1 MSKTSTHSSVDYDS
15 VANTYDRRYDNND
28 YSGIEAALGAFMGPT
43 HDGRVLEV
51 GCGTGHWLRLLGA
64 RGIRAAGL
72 DVSAR
77 MLAFAH
83 AQNNSTVL
91 VRGVAEHLPWADESF
106 DRLFCVKALHHFRDK
121 RAFFLEARR
130 VLRPGGQLMTIG
142 LDPHTGIDR
151 WYVYDYFDPVLEID
165 RARCP
170 AASQIHTWM
179 DAVGFAD
186 CVTREAQ
193 HLLGQLPAR
202 TALEQGRLDKT
213 ATSQLGLLTEE
224 QYQQGIDRI
233 RKAMESAEASRQT
246 LYLSVD
252 LRLYATSGS
261 VPV

>member
-1 MSKTSTHSSVDYDS
+1 MSETPTHSSVDYDS
-15 VANTYDRRYDNND
+15 IASTYDRRYEDND
-28 YSGIEAALGAFMGPT
+28 YSGVEHAVVAFIGPAR
-43 HDGRVLEV
+43 DIRVLEV
-51 GCGTGHWLRLLGA
+51 GCGSGHWLRLLGA

-83 AQNNSTVL
+83 GQDDSTIL
-91 VRGVAEHLPWADESF
+91 VRGAAEYLPWADESF
-106 DRLFCVKALHHFRDK
+106 DRVFCVKALHHFRDK
-121 RAFFLEARR
+121 RAFLMEARR

-151 WYVYDYFDPVLEID
+151 WYVYEYFDPVLQID

-170 AASQIHTWM
+170 AASQIQAWM
-179 DAVGFAD
+179 NAVGFAD

-233 RKAMESAEASRQT
+233 RKAMKSAEASGQA
-246 LYLSVD
+246 LHLSVD

-261 VPV
+261 VPG